1 MPRTAN
7 VDLRLEKSFR
17 LTERRAFTLT
27 ADAFNAFNHTNFT
40 TVDNQLYTICAA
52 KLKCSVTGLTPTVN
66 QLVFHSPFGLPTQ
79 SSNSLLAQRQ
89 IQIGARLD
97 F

>member
-1 MPRTAN
+1 M
-7 VDLRLEKSFR
+7 DLRLEKSFR

-27 ADAFNAFNHTNFT
+27 ADAFNAFNHTNITSVNT
-40 TVDNQLYTICAA
+40 TIYGISGTNLQFQDGQGNRAL
-52 KLKCSVTGLTPTVN
+52 
-66 QLVFHSPFGLPTQ
+66 FGLPTQ

>member
-1 MPRTAN
+1 

-27 ADAFNAFNHTNFT
+27 ADAFNALNHTNFT
-40 TVDNQLYTICAA
+40 SVSNTVYAISGKTLQFQDGAPGRSLF
-52 KLKCSVTGLTPTVN
+52 K
-66 QLVFHSPFGLPTQ
+66 LPTQ
-79 SSNSLLAQRQ
+79 SSNSIIAQRQ